1 MPAFYRIEKEN
12 RLVLSTAS
20 GVVTMPEVLAHQQKL
35 SSDPDFDPTFCQ
47 LMDVSHITKI
57 ELTTEDIRRL
67 AQETLFSP
75 TTRRAILVNSDAAFG
90 FARMF
95 QMLRESAGETGIEV
109 FRDLSE
115 ALEWVLAKRASA

>member
-1 MPAFYRIEKEN
+1 MPAFYKIEKEN

-20 GVVTMPEVLAHQQKL
+20 GVVTMAEVLAHQQKL
-35 SSDPDFDPTFCQ
+35 SADPDFNATFSQ

-75 TTRRAILVNSDAAFG
+75 TTRRAILVNSDAAYG

-109 FRDLSE
+109 FRELNE